1 MANEFK
7 IKKGLIV
14 TGADGG
20 TVVDIQGSQGQLFS
34 VTDDLSGS
42 IFAVSDISGVPI
54 FNVNSSGLSTFDGTV
69 EIGTSTVAT
78 ANVAADD
85 LWLRSTGS
93 NGITISSG
101 NAQTGTIF
109 FGDAEN
115 AAVAGF
121 RYNHNTGDMA
131 ITAEDNITFACDNV
145 GIGITSPT
153 NPLTV
158 DFAPYGIGSITASN
172 NATAWNTNSAIML
185 RGASGSNGLGFG
197 ISGTAND
204 RKSWI
209 QSGHPSQQYANYLG
223 TLAINP
229 LGGAVGIGTTSPFDS
244 RLEVAGRIRAA
255 GGTSG
260 GYFFGSE
267 EFDGGFYAPSDG
279 NLAFATN
286 NAERIRIDGNG
297 NLGIG
302 VTNPI
307 LKLHIEGTNS
317 LPATSGTAQNGAIRI
332 ENGVNNGVLDIGASN
347 ATGAPG
353 WIQATD
359 KADLSQA
366 YKLLLNPNGG
376 NVGIGATDPASK
388 LNVASTG
395 TNPYSATLD
404 SASNMKGIRNVLTF
418 NTDDMV
424 GIYFATGTT
433 TTGTHWSGITGSRSD
448 NASHW
453 GTQLNFYTH
462 NNDVAQLNHA
472 TQKMVIKGDGNVGI
486 GTTSPGA
493 KLEVEGDATGD
504 DTPQLI
510 VASGGADNNA
520 IIHFTDDAG
529 SQVNAIGAL
538 EGNTLTF
545 ASQNELVFKT
555 NTSSILGTTDTRMII
570 DTNGKVGIGT
580 TTFPTTA
587 IGERELLVQGA
598 IVSKP
603 PGVDDYYSYLKSNWA
618 DDGAF
623 ELGIQGADTNH
634 KFITSSNYYHGTQL
648 NFHTSDQKRMVI
660 DTNGDVGIGTTLP
673 KAKLDVNGHFCVD
686 SKAHTITNAFTTCLT
701 VNLTS
706 HTGCYVTLT
715 CFGDWPSHSSAA
727 YRGEFFLQ
735 NGDNGYAEPG
745 IILRQDDNTS
755 DGTDQ
760 IVCQI
765 VDPTG
770 SGNPKNFEIQIRHTD
785 TTSPDS
791 WTGQLTYTVQGKF
804 NSIT

>member
-1 MANEFK
+1 
-7 IKKGLIV
+7 L
-14 TGADGG
+14 
-20 TVVDIQGSQGQLFS
+20 TV
-34 VTDDLSGS
+34 
-42 IFAVSDISGVPI
+42 
-54 FNVNSSGLSTFDGTV
+54 N
-69 EIGTSTVAT
+69 
-78 ANVAADD
+78 
-85 LWLRSTGS
+85 
-93 NGITISSG
+93 
-101 NAQTGTIF
+101 
-109 FGDAEN
+109 EN
-115 AAVAGF
+115 A
-121 RYNHNTGDMA
+121 
-131 ITAEDNITFACDNV
+131 TF
-145 GIGITSPT
+145 T
-153 NPLTV
+153 
-158 DFAPYGIGSITASN
+158 
-172 NATAWNTNSAIML
+172 
-185 RGASGSNGLGFG
+185 
-197 ISGTAND
+197 
-204 RKSWI
+204 
-209 QSGHPSQQYANYLG
+209 
-223 TLAINP
+223 
-229 LGGAVGIGTTSPFDS
+229 
-244 RLEVAGRIRAA
+244 
-255 GGTSG
+255 
-260 GYFFGSE
+260 
-267 EFDGGFYAPSDG
+267 
-279 NLAFATN
+279 
-286 NAERIRIDGNG
+286 
-297 NLGIG
+297 
-302 VTNPI
+302 
-307 LKLHIEGTNS
+307 
-317 LPATSGTAQNGAIRI
+317 
-332 ENGVNNGVLDIGASN
+332 
-347 ATGAPG
+347 
-353 WIQATD
+353 
-359 KADLSQA
+359 
-366 YKLLLNPNGG
+366 
-376 NVGIGATDPASK
+376 
-388 LNVASTG
+388 
-395 TNPYSATLD
+395 
-404 SASNMKGIRNVLTF
+404 
-418 NTDDMV
+418 
-424 GIYFATGTT
+424 
-433 TTGTHWSGITGSRSD
+433 
-448 NASHW
+448 
-453 GTQLNFYTH
+453 
-462 NNDVAQLNHA
+462 
-472 TQKMVIKGDGNVGI
+472 GNVGI

-538 EGNTLTF
+538 EGNTLTL

-570 DTNGKVGIGT
+570 DTNGNVGIGTTSPGALLEVFGTGNSFRLDSAANGSKEILFRNVGTGTATIKTDGDLKLYTEDANKNILFETNGGERMRITSGGNVGIGT

-648 NFHTSDQKRMVI
+648 NFHTQDQKRMVI

>member
-14 TGADGG
+14 TGASGG

-54 FNVNSSGLSTFDGTV
+54 FDVNSSGLSTFNGLV
-69 EIGTSTVAT
+69 S
-78 ANVAADD
+78 
-85 LWLRSTGS
+85 
-93 NGITISSG
+93 GITPV
-101 NAQTGTIF
+101 
-109 FGDAEN
+109 N
-115 AAVAGF
+115 AANFVTKAYVDGSGGGTGPFLPLAGGTL
-121 RYNHNTGDMA
+121 TGAFYAQGSLPTTPGMSG
-131 ITAEDNITFACDNV
+131 T
-145 GIGITSPT
+145 GIGLGQASNYAHAQFSGSAGGYIDFSEPNVDWSGRIIYTHSSDSMVFYT
-153 NPLTV
+153 AATTVLTL
-158 DFAPYGIGSITASN
+158 DSSN
-172 NATAWNTNSAIML
+172 NATFTGNVLAEGSLITRSVNANLIISGDTSGNIYYNN
-185 RGASGSNGLGFG
+185 ASGEHRWRANG
-197 ISGTAND
+197 SSVN
-204 RKSWI
+204 SM
-209 QSGHPSQQYANYLG
+209 
-223 TLAINP
+223 
-229 LGGAVGIGTTSPFDS
+229 
-244 RLEVAGRIRAA
+244 
-255 GGTSG
+255 
-260 GYFFGSE
+260 
-267 EFDGGFYAPSDG
+267 
-279 NLAFATN
+279 NLSS
-286 NAERIRIDGNG
+286 
-297 NLGIG
+297 
-302 VTNPI
+302 
-307 LKLHIEGTNS
+307 S
-317 LPATSGTAQNGAIRI
+317 LLT
-332 ENGVNNGVLDIGASN
+332 VNEN
-347 ATGAPG
+347 ATF
-353 WIQATD
+353 T
-359 KADLSQA
+359 
-366 YKLLLNPNGG
+366 
-376 NVGIGATDPASK
+376 
-388 LNVASTG
+388 
-395 TNPYSATLD
+395 
-404 SASNMKGIRNVLTF
+404 
-418 NTDDMV
+418 
-424 GIYFATGTT
+424 
-433 TTGTHWSGITGSRSD
+433 
-448 NASHW
+448 
-453 GTQLNFYTH
+453 
-462 NNDVAQLNHA
+462 
-472 TQKMVIKGDGNVGI
+472 GNVGI

-538 EGNTLTF
+538 EGNTLTL

-570 DTNGKVGIGT
+570 DTNGNVGIGTTSPGALLEVFGTGNSFRLDSAANGSKEILFRNVGTGTATIKTDGDLKLYTEDANKNILFETNGGERMRITSGGNVGIGT

-648 NFHTSDQKRMVI
+648 NFHTQDQKRMVI

>member
-14 TGADGG
+14 TGASGG

-54 FNVNSSGLSTFDGTV
+54 LDVNSNGT
-69 EIGTSTVAT
+69 IQFSDLGAGTLITD
-78 ANVAADD
+78 ANGNISV
-85 LWLRSTGS
+85 
-93 NGITISSG
+93 SSG
-101 NAQTGTIF
+101 GGAGGPYLPLAGGTLTGAFYAQGSLPTTPGMSGT
-109 FGDAEN
+109 
-115 AAVAGF
+115 
-121 RYNHNTGDMA
+121 
-131 ITAEDNITFACDNV
+131 
-145 GIGITSPT
+145 GIGLGQASNYAHAQFSGSAGGYIDFSEPNVDWSGRIIYTHSSDSMVFYT
-153 NPLTV
+153 AATTVLTL
-158 DFAPYGIGSITASN
+158 DSSN
-172 NATAWNTNSAIML
+172 NATFTGNVLAEGSLITRSVNANLIISGDTSGNIYYNN
-185 RGASGSNGLGFG
+185 ASGEHRWRANG
-197 ISGTAND
+197 SSVN
-204 RKSWI
+204 SM
-209 QSGHPSQQYANYLG
+209 
-223 TLAINP
+223 
-229 LGGAVGIGTTSPFDS
+229 
-244 RLEVAGRIRAA
+244 
-255 GGTSG
+255 
-260 GYFFGSE
+260 
-267 EFDGGFYAPSDG
+267 
-279 NLAFATN
+279 NLSS
-286 NAERIRIDGNG
+286 
-297 NLGIG
+297 
-302 VTNPI
+302 
-307 LKLHIEGTNS
+307 S
-317 LPATSGTAQNGAIRI
+317 LLT
-332 ENGVNNGVLDIGASN
+332 VNEN
-347 ATGAPG
+347 ATF
-353 WIQATD
+353 T
-359 KADLSQA
+359 
-366 YKLLLNPNGG
+366 
-376 NVGIGATDPASK
+376 
-388 LNVASTG
+388 
-395 TNPYSATLD
+395 
-404 SASNMKGIRNVLTF
+404 
-418 NTDDMV
+418 
-424 GIYFATGTT
+424 
-433 TTGTHWSGITGSRSD
+433 
-448 NASHW
+448 
-453 GTQLNFYTH
+453 
-462 NNDVAQLNHA
+462 
-472 TQKMVIKGDGNVGI
+472 GNVGI

-538 EGNTLTF
+538 EGNTLTL

-570 DTNGKVGIGT
+570 DTNGNVGIGTTSPGALLEVFGTGNSFRLDSAANGSKEILFRNVGTGTATIKTDGDLKLYTEDANKNILFETNGGERMRITSGGNVGIGT

-648 NFHTSDQKRMVI
+648 NFHTQDQKRMVI